1 MQLERLWNGWRAQYV
16 QGDSKKND
24 SGKSVFT
31 EILQS
36 GMADEESLI
45 VHRGAHSFVILNAFP
60 YSPGHLLVLPYRE
73 VAELENLTQEEHVEI
88 WSTVTIGVQVLKAE
102 YKPQGINVG
111 INMGASAG
119 GSIAQHLHVHIV
131 PRWGGD
137 TNFMV
142 AVANT
147 KILPEA
153 LDVTAERVRSAWKS
167 LEAQNKRKEK

>member
-1 MQLERLWNGWRAQYV
+1 M
-16 QGDSKKND
+16 KKEN

-36 GMADEESLI
+36 DMTDEESHI

-73 VAELENLTQEEHVEI
+73 VAELENLTSEEHNEI
-88 WSTVTIGVQVLKAE
+88 WATVTRGVQVLKSE

-167 LEAQNKRKEK
+167 LEAQENKKGK